1 MGTGFLLLGFV
12 ETPTQFYM
20 VLGIF
25 IGFGSGAMGQL
36 ASSKLVSNWFVM
48 KRGMAL
54 GIAATGSR
62 HASHLCANHRE
73 V

>member
-54 GIAATGSR
+54 GIAATGISVSESSCLPSLR
-62 HASHLCANHRE
+62 
-73 V
+73 